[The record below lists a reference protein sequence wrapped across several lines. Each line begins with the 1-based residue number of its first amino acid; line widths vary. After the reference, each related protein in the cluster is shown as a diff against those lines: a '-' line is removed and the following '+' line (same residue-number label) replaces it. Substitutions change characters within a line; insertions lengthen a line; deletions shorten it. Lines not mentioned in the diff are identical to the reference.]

1 MLEIDTA
8 KVADIKELTH
18 NEYLDSS
25 VQDKIKRKEL
35 QYYLIGKRL
44 FDIVASC
51 LALILLFPFMLIVCL
66 IVFIDDP
73 SGSPIFKQIRCG
85 KDGKLFTMYKF
96 RSMCVNAED
105 LLNQLKNNNEMDGP
119 AFKIK
124 NDPRVTKIGKI
135 LRASCVDELPQLF
148 NILQGDMSIVGP
160 RPPLPNEVDK
170 YSESEKQ
177 RLSVVPGLT
186 CYWQIQPN
194 RNSISFDEWM
204 KLDKQY
210 IKERSF
216 SVDFEIIV
224 KTFSVVMHMKGC

>member
-85 KDGKLFTMYKF
+85 KDGKLFNMYKF